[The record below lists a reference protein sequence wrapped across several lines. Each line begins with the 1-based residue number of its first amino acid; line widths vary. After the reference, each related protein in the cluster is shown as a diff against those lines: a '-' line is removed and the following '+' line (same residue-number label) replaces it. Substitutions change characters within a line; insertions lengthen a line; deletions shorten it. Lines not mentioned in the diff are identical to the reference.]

1 MSVQLLQDWSML
13 WAIEKFYNIDS
24 RRSESRVVLKN
35 GLDTEMENFSA
46 NVAKILFVQVKN
58 IIF

>member
-1 MSVQLLQDWSML
+1 ML